1 MKELIRRSCFRAK
14 GGDKKWRETDVDGV
28 KESFQ
33 ATRHFKAAC
42 VGDSEGG
49 KGVTKFCGIFNFP
62 HALVCLR
69 YQADQQVLFPRARQ
83 RVRVSARQISL
94 IARGSFR
101 QRIIRS

>member
-1 MKELIRRSCFRAK
+1 MKELIRRSCFRVK

-33 ATRHFKAAC
+33 AAC
-42 VGDSEGG
+42 VGGGEGG

-69 YQADQQVLFPRARQ
+69 YQA
-83 RVRVSARQISL
+83 QISRYYFH
-94 IARGSFR
+94 ARGSESAFPR
-101 QRIIRS
+101 VRFL